1 MLILMV
7 LLRMIHINID
17 IYFSRFIKSLDDNN
31 NMKVFNLIFLALLLT
46 MTGCGVKGPI
56 VNDEIHLEQ

>member
-1 MLILMV
+1 LIY
-7 LLRMIHINID
+7 I
-17 IYFSRFIKSLDDNN
+17 FSRFIKSLDDNN

>member
-1 MLILMV
+1 MV

-17 IYFSRFIKSLDDNN
+17 IFFSRFIKSLDDNN

-46 MTGCGVKGPI
+46 ITSCGVKGPI
-56 VNDEIHLEQ
+56 VNNEIYLEQ

>member
-1 MLILMV
+1 MV

-17 IYFSRFIKSLDDNN
+17 IYIFSRFIKSLDDNN